1 MHLNPKTMKL
11 LQAFRQRNP
20 DRRID
25 FVEEVLV
32 DYGYTRDNI
41 RSERGRR
48 WQCYLEVD
56 GHRVSIL
63 YTISELR
70 RVDPRSNSGQAIYE
84 GLIAHANRYLSDH
97 GIELV

>member
-1 MHLNPKTMKL
+1 MKL
-11 LQAFRQRNP
+11 LEAFRQRNP
-20 DRRID
+20 DHRID
-25 FVEEVLV
+25 FTEDVLV

-56 GHRVSIL
+56 GHRVSVL

-70 RVDPRSNSGQAIYE
+70 RVDPRSNSGRAIYDA
-84 GLIAHANRYLSDH
+84 LVVHANRYLSPH
-97 GIELV
+97 GIELA

>member
-1 MHLNPKTMKL
+1 MKL

-20 DRRID
+20 GHQIE
-25 FVEEVLV
+25 FAEEVLV
-32 DYGYTRDNI
+32 DYGYTRTNV

-70 RVDPRSNSGQAIYE
+70 RVDPQSNSGRAIYE
-84 GLIAHANRYLSDH
+84 GLVAHANRYLAPH
-97 GIELV
+97 GIELI